1 MERPRRRGRERE
13 GGHGKGAACP
23 GGDPREKAGREEVLG
38 SHFPLFR
45 LSSQINGVSATC
57 LRRGHPKALQDSA
70 TGVPS
75 VLLENLDA
83 PSLQRQIPAGG
94 FRERRDNGPEVPAE
108 GELIAAPE
116 PAPRE
121 KLGGGSRREFCPGA
135 GRAEQTR
142 LHPQQIPG
150 STFPGP
156 WCSFLGHTAFPGHPE
171 PPVLLLSREDGG
183 GRLWNRA
190 PKLSGGEGKV
200 SHPREQGR
208 ARGVPVTLWSP
219 ALSHLVVPQKRGSG
233 HRHLPPPKTGRKGRS
248 KGKYSWQIH
257 PGRK

>member
-1 MERPRRRGRERE
+1 MPRVPE
-13 GGHGKGAACP
+13 GILGKKQ
-23 GGDPREKAGREEVLG
+23 GGKNSSDPISCSFG
-38 SHFPLFR
+38 
-45 LSSQINGVSATC
+45 SSQTNGVSVTC

-83 PSLQRQIPAGG
+83 PSLQRQIPTGG
-94 FRERRDNGPEVPAE
+94 CRERRDNGPEVPAE

-116 PAPRE
+116 PGAAPWE

-135 GRAEQTR
+135 GRAVETR
-142 LHPQQIPG
+142 LHPQRIPG

-156 WCSFLGHTAFPGHPE
+156 WCSFLGHTAFPAHPE

-183 GRLWNRA
+183 SRLWNPA

-208 ARGVPVTLWSP
+208 ARGVPRVPLEPGPVPPCGASKKEKWPP
-219 ALSHLVVPQKRGSG
+219 APPTPKNGEKRSE
-233 HRHLPPPKTGRKGRS
+233 
-248 KGKYSWQIH
+248 
-257 PGRK
+257 